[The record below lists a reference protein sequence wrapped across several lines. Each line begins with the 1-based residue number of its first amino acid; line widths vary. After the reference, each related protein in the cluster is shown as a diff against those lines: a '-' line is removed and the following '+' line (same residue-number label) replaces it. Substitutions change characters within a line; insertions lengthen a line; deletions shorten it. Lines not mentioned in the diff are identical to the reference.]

1 MIVCLH
7 STWYKGLRLEMP
19 DLYER
24 VYTFAINIASYWSG
38 NETRSLQR
46 SPIPPS
52 WTGGVLPRQWN
63 FGRCTLYSLPNAT
76 DV

>member
-19 DLYER
+19 DLHIYER

-38 NETRSLQR
+38 NETS
-46 SPIPPS
+46 
-52 WTGGVLPRQWN
+52 
-63 FGRCTLYSLPNAT
+63 T

>member
-24 VYTFAINIASYWSG
+24 VYAINIASYWSG
-38 NETRSLQR
+38 NETIRLHVWQPDISHSVWRCSL
-46 SPIPPS
+46 SMALV
-52 WTGGVLPRQWN
+52 GGGNP
-63 FGRCTLYSLPNAT
+63 FK
-76 DV
+76 